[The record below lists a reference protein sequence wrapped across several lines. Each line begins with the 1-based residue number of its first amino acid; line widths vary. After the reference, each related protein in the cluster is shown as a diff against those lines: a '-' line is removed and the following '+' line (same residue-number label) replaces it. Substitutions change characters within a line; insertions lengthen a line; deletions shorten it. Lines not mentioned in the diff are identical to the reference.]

1 MTETHA
7 TVPTAAPVFPPG
19 RYGRRREPEPR
30 RPVLRWLLAAVLITG
45 LVLAAT
51 QLYQRYGDPEYKPEV
66 ITYTGITDTGV
77 QVDFRVTVPP
87 GGSAVCLVRARSHD
101 GAEVGHEE
109 VTVTAATGQRHVTT
123 RHRLTTTGRPF
134 IGEVVR
140 CRPAG

>member
-7 TVPTAAPVFPPG
+7 TIPGAAPVFPPG
-19 RYGRRREPEPR
+19 RYGRRREPERR
-30 RPVLRWLLAAVLITG
+30 RPVLRWLLAAALITG

-109 VTVTAATGQRHVTT
+109 VTVTAAPGQRHVTT